1 MSANMASCSGRTCAG
16 EILGIY
22 ALAPFSII
30 IIMSFSEP

>member
-1 MSANMASCSGRTCAG
+1 MIAIMASCLGRTCAS

-30 IIMSFSEP
+30 IMSFSEP